1 MGTALSTLLSAFLKL
16 GAFAVIFNEIR
27 GLILAA
33 PVLYGIYEAGG
44 TLMALWIGACS
55 LAGIALSVIVPI
67 MAARKIQAY
76 ADKRLLKPAPTL
88 VQAAA

>member
-1 MGTALSTLLSAFLKL
+1 MGTALTTYLSVFLKL

-44 TLMALWIGACS
+44 TLMAIWIGVCS
-55 LAGIALSVIVPI
+55 LGGIALSVIVPWF
-67 MAARKIQAY
+67 AAKKIQRY
-76 ADKRLLKPAPTL
+76 AEKRWGPQGEP
-88 VQAAA
+88 VPAAA